1 MKPAYLFLGGA
12 AIGAIAALLLAPE
25 SGENLR
31 ARLRSILQKKLDSA
45 TTSED
50 ELAMIMEKISADLDD
65 DKEIK
70 E

>member
-25 SGENLR
+25 SGEDLR

>member
-1 MKPAYLFLGGA
+1 MKPAYLVLGGA

-25 SGENLR
+25 SGEDLR

>member
-25 SGENLR
+25 SGEDLR

-50 ELAMIMEKISADLDD
+50 ELAMIMEKISADIDD

>member
-25 SGENLR
+25 SGEDLR

-70 E
+70 

>member
-1 MKPAYLFLGGA
+1 MKPAYLFLAGA

-25 SGENLR
+25 SGEDLR

-70 E
+70 D

>member
-1 MKPAYLFLGGA
+1 MKPVYLFLGGA

-25 SGENLR
+25 SGEDLR

>member
-1 MKPAYLFLGGA
+1 MKPAYLFIGGA

-25 SGENLR
+25 SGEDLR